1 MNTFDIILAL
11 LLAYGLIKGLFKGFF
26 VEVASLVGLILG
38 VYGALLFSDLVAALL
53 EPYVDLEENYLA
65 MIAFVITFIGIV
77 VLISLSGKLLTK
89 LASMIMLGWLNRLL
103 GGVFGLLKVVLIAGV
118 LLVAFEGL
126 NQKWNWIEKDQLE
139 SSILYTPVQ
148 NLGQIFYPLIEELS
162 SFDKA

>member
-26 VEVASLVGLILG
+26 VEVASLLGLILG

-77 VLISLSGKLLTK
+77 VLIALSGKLLTK
-89 LASMIMLGWLNRLL
+89 LASLVMLGWLNRLL
-103 GGVFGLLKVVLIAGV
+103 GGVFGLLKVALIAGV

-126 NQKWNWIEKDQLE
+126 NQKWEWVEEDQLE
-139 SSILYTPVQ
+139 ESLLYSPVQ
-148 NLGQIFYPLIEELS
+148 NLGLIFYPYIEEIGE
-162 SFDKA
+162 FKH

>member
-26 VEVASLVGLILG
+26 VEVASLLGLILG

-77 VLISLSGKLLTK
+77 VLIALSGKLLTK
-89 LASMIMLGWLNRLL
+89 LASLVMLGWLNRLL
-103 GGVFGLLKVVLIAGV
+103 GGVFGLLKVALIAGV

-126 NQKWNWIEKDQLE
+126 NQKWEWVEEDHLE
-139 SSILYTPVQ
+139 ESLLYSPVQ
-148 NLGQIFYPLIEELS
+148 NLGLIFYPYIEEIGE
-162 SFDKA
+162 FKH